1 MTVWNVHYVAQRI
14 ARFPR
19 NSQTVLTATQ
29 LLDLTAN
36 RLTELDSR
44 LLKLPGNQHAPQN
57 DHLYRLIS
65 SPKVMT
71 RLLYS
76 LLCPRSEAAAIE
88 AKSPDRYVTYSSHGQ
103 CPRYAVL
110 QHVLQQSQAKSF
122 TTVVM
127 L

>member
-19 NSQTVLTATQ
+19 NSQTVLAATQ

-44 LLKLPGNQHAPQN
+44 LLKLPGNQHAPQD

-71 RLLYS
+71 RL
-76 LLCPRSEAAAIE
+76 
-88 AKSPDRYVTYSSHGQ
+88 RYVTYSSHGQ

-110 QHVLQQSQAKSF
+110 QHVLQKSQAKSF